1 MRYRTHGLF
10 FSLRTAARPWAPI
23 HQFTNYQYTNL
34 PIYRYTGTDM
44 LQVNHLSKRYGDEVI
59 LDGVS
64 FVVNPGD
71 RVGLIGP
78 NGCGK
83 TTLFRCIIGQE
94 RPDSGNVAL
103 SPPDLRLGYL
113 AQGLEYGPQDTIG
126 DLLLDRSRRRQV
138 AAEVARLA
146 QAIATAN
153 GDEQTALF
161 EAYSAA
167 LAELEAL
174 GDEVAAHQVQAVLAG
189 LDLNDVP
196 MDTPVDILSGGQKT
210 RLGLARVLLAEP
222 QLLLLDEPTNHLDID
237 ALEWLEGWLARF
249 RGAALIISHDRA
261 FLDHT
266 VSRVLDLDMV
276 EHNLVEYVGN
286 YSAYIEAWEKKQ
298 AKQWEQWRDQQYEI
312 RRVKQ
317 DIARTR
323 NQALSVELTTTPGQ
337 PGVRRLAKKVA
348 KKAKAR
354 ERKLD
359 RYVESDE
366 RVERPH
372 LAWQMKLEFADIP
385 QSGQD
390 VLTLEDVAMG
400 FDEVTLFSGAN
411 QVLRQGERVA
421 LTGPNG
427 AGKTTLLRLVT
438 GELTPT
444 AGRVRLGSN
453 VRLGY
458 YAQEQETLDES
469 QNAFQTLRAVAPLG
483 ETEVRSFLHY
493 FLFSGDDVF
502 IPIGDLSYGE
512 RARLTLAMLVAQGC
526 NLLLLDEPINHLD
539 IPSRERFEQ
548 AMRAYEGTVVAVVHD
563 RFFIERFATAL
574 WVVEGGSLRRYIDLD
589 EWRRVRV
596 QEAPA

>member
-1 MRYRTHGLF
+1 MCYRTHGLF
-10 FSLRTAARPWAPI
+10 FSLRTDALPWAPI
-23 HQFTNYQYTNL
+23 HQFTDL
-34 PIYRYTGTDM
+34 PVYPITGIHM
-44 LQVNHLSKRYGDEVI
+44 LQVNNLSKSYGDDVI
-59 LDGVS
+59 LDRVS

-83 TTLFRCIIGQE
+83 TTLFRCIIDQE
-94 RPDSGNVAL
+94 PPDSGHVAL

-113 AQGLEYGPQDTIG
+113 AQGLEYGPQDTLD
-126 DLLLDRSRRRQV
+126 DLLLDRSRRREV
-138 AAEVARLA
+138 TAEVERLA
-146 QAIATAN
+146 QAIATAK
-153 GDEQTALF
+153 GDEQPALF

-189 LDLNDVP
+189 LELNDLP
-196 MDTPVDILSGGQKT
+196 TDTPVDILSGGQKT

-266 VSRVLDLDMV
+266 VSRILDLDMV
-276 EHNLVEYVGN
+276 EHNVVEYVGN
-286 YSAYIEAWEKKQ
+286 YSAYIEAKVRERE
-298 AKQWEQWRDQQYEI
+298 KQWAQYRDQVAEI
-312 RRVKQ
+312 DRLKR
-317 DIARTR
+317 DARETKTQGLKAEHASITV
-323 NQALSVELTTTPGQ
+323 NE
-337 PGVRRLAKKVA
+337 RRLAKKVA
-348 KKAKAR
+348 KKAKAKEKR
-354 ERKLD
+354 LERYLERD
-359 RYVESDE
+359 DLVEKP
-366 RVERPH
+366 R
-372 LAWQMKLEFADIP
+372 LTWQMKLEFADIP

-390 VLTLEDVAMG
+390 VLTLENVAMG
-400 FDEVTLFSGAN
+400 FDEVTLFSDVN
-411 QVLRQGERVA
+411 QVLRQGERVT

-427 AGKTTLLRLVT
+427 AGKTTLLRLIT
-438 GELTPT
+438 GELAPV
-444 AGRVRLGSN
+444 AGQVRLGSN

-469 QNAFQTLRAVAPLG
+469 QNAFETLRAVAPLG

-512 RARLTLAMLVAQGC
+512 RARLTLAVLVAQGC

-574 WVVEGGSLRRYIDLD
+574 WVVEGGGLRRYIDL
-589 EWRRVRV
+589 EQWRRMRE
-596 QEAPA
+596 QKAPA